1 VKTLVAMVALL
12 FGLTAS
18 AVAQAADPWKKVPS
32 FPTSCFSDNSFDRSV
47 IDAGQA
53 MIADKDQQDAL
64 NRKLREQFD
73 AMDMAEKARRMQ
85 DWMMKNP
92 QAASAMLEAASG
104 GNAVQTA
111 EEVNAESERLDKE
124 LETLRKNFEVT
135 VDRAVQPVD
144 ARINSLIQSKAQQ
157 LSVDAVFT
165 TDADYAAYV
174 ALIAERNSAYEKACA
189 PFFGPSGSIAR
200 WFGAFRSNVSS
211 KRIALEESGDAAMK
225 QQLAIMGSST
235 GGYQSTGRYDVVREY
250 LRRLEHA
257 SRYRKHKAEPT
268 VRLVK

>member
-1 VKTLVAMVALL
+1 MKTLVATVALT

-18 AVAQAADPWKKVPS
+18 AVAQAVDPWKKVPS
-32 FPTSCFSDNSFDRSV
+32 IPTSCFSDNAYDRSV

-73 AMDMAEKARRMQ
+73 AMDMTEKARRMQ

-92 QAASAMLEAASG
+92 QAASAMLEAASS

-124 LETLRKNFEVT
+124 LETLKKNFDVA

-144 ARINSLIQSKAQQ
+144 ARINALIQSRARQ

-174 ALIAERNSAYEKACA
+174 ALIDERNAAYAKACA
-189 PFFGPSGSIAR
+189 PFFGPGGSIAR
-200 WFGAFRSNVSS
+200 WLEEFRSKVSS
-211 KRIALEESGDAAMK
+211 KSIALEESGDAAMK

-235 GGYQSTGRYDVVREY
+235 GGYQSTSRHDVVREY
-250 LRRLEHA
+250 LRRLEHV
-257 SRYRKHKAEPT
+257 SRHRKHKAEPT